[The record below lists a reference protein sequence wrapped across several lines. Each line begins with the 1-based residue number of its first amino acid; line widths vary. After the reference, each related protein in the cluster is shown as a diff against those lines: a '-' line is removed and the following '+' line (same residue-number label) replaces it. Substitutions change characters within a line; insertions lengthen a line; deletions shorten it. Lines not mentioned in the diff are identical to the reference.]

1 MPDGS
6 VKAIAVLSGSSWAKG
21 ECFPRRHPLA
31 RGDVVVNN
39 SRERRTNVHAVHF
52 TVHVGLRFVH
62 LNRETLAVVEAVK
75 LEAPV
80 VSPVAGTVGSLDR
93 DDFSNVDGGDR
104 IVAITD

>member
-1 MPDGS
+1 MFSGVSFPVEVTKEQANMDGK
-6 VKAIAVLSGSSWAKG
+6 VNRMDICAPFAG
-21 ECFPRRHPLA
+21 
-31 RGDVVVNN
+31 VV
-39 SRERRTNVHAVHF
+39 HY
-52 TVHVGLRFVH
+52 HVTPGQRVEPG
-62 LNRETLAVVEAVK
+62 ETLAVVEAVK

>member
-1 MPDGS
+1 MSVSRGISRGKFSPGEVNKEQANMDGK
-6 VKAIAVLSGSSWAKG
+6 VNRMDICAPFAG
-21 ECFPRRHPLA
+21 
-31 RGDVVVNN
+31 VV
-39 SRERRTNVHAVHF
+39 HY
-52 TVHVGLRFVH
+52 HVTPGQRVEPG
-62 LNRETLAVVEAVK
+62 ETLAVVEAVK